1 MTLRDRLQDDLKSAL
16 KGGNKDAVRTL
27 RLLQAGLK
35 NREIE
40 LRRPL
45 ADDDVVKVLQTAVKQ
60 RKEAIAQYEAGGR
73 ADLVAQERA
82 ELEVLSGYLPDQLGE
97 AELAALVEA
106 AIAEVGATGP
116 KDLGAVMK
124 RVLAQAAGRAD
135 GAAVN
140 ALVRARLA

>member
-97 AELAALVEA
+97 AELAALVDA